1 MFENLAGLHPMIVHF
16 PIVLFISYF
25 LVEVSNLFFK
35 QSIVDAVNFIIL
47 LAGVLFSVV
56 AVLTGNQAYNA
67 ALHILQ
73 SKPAEIVKVLELHE
87 TMATISLWLFTAI
100 LFLRYYLFSKNKL
113 TQKWKILISIIAFF
127 GVIFIYQT
135 AFLGGKLV
143 FDFGVGTKFFTK

>member
-35 QSIVDAVNFIIL
+35 QSIVDAVNLIIL

-56 AVLTGNQAYNA
+56 AVLTGNQAQNTS
-67 ALHILQ
+67 LHILQ

>member
-16 PIVLFISYF
+16 PIVLFVSYF

>member
-16 PIVLFISYF
+16 PIVLFVSYF

-127 GVIFIYQT
+127 GVVFIYQT

>member
-1 MFENLAGLHPMIVHF
+1 MIESLAGLHPMIIHF

-35 QSIVDAVNFIIL
+35 QSIVDAINFIIL
-47 LAGVLFSVV
+47 FAGILFSVV
-56 AVLTGNQAYNA
+56 AVLTGNQAQSA
-67 ALHILQ
+67 ALHVLH
-73 SKPAEIVKVLELHE
+73 SKPIDVIKILELHE

-113 TQKWKILISIIAFF
+113 TQKWKIFISLVALI
-127 GVIFIYQT
+127 GVIFIYET

-143 FDFGVGTKFFTK
+143 FDFGVGTKFFIK

>member
-16 PIVLFISYF
+16 PIVLFVSYI

-56 AVLTGNQAYNA
+56 AVLTGNQAHNA

-127 GVIFIYQT
+127 GVVFIYQT

>member
-35 QSIVDAVNFIIL
+35 QPIVDAVNLIIL

-56 AVLTGNQAYNA
+56 AVLTGNQAHNT

-113 TQKWKILISIIAFF
+113 TPKWKILISIIAFF